1 MKSKLNSRA
10 VAMMRYAA
18 GLVKCEKKK
27 KNELRAIAIKTRK
40 TMIMEIPQLDVD
52 RLHIL
57 RNKGGPSPWTFPKNG
72 KK

>member
-1 MKSKLNSRA
+1 MPQDCLN
-10 VAMMRYAA
+10 V
-18 GLVKCEKKK
+18 K

-52 RLHIL
+52 RLHIP
-57 RNKGGPSPWTFPKNG
+57 RNKGGASPWTFPKNV

>member
-18 GLVKCEKKK
+18 ELFKCE

-52 RLHIL
+52 RLHIP
-57 RNKGGPSPWTFPKNG
+57 RNKGRPSPWTFPKNV

>member
-18 GLVKCEKKK
+18 GLFKCEKNK
-27 KNELRAIAIKTRK
+27 LRAIAIKTRK

-52 RLHIL
+52 RLQIP
-57 RNKGGPSPWTFPKNG
+57 RNKGGASPWTFPKNV